1 MKGLMPVSGLPEI
14 FPPSERT
21 LPKMLT
27 RQAKHHGGRR
37 LVTVRGRSLTF
48 AGTEAA
54 AAGYAGT
61 LAAAGVSTGDR
72 VAIMCGNRLELLLT
86 VLGCGWLGAIA
97 VPINTASRGAQLDHI
112 LANCGARLLVVEREL
127 VPVVAR
133 PHHGTIALEAL
144 WFGGEGEEGKGE
156 PHPFSASP
164 FPQPRDGVP
173 PHPVQPSDTF
183 AILYT

>member
-1 MKGLMPVSGLPEI
+1 MPVSGLPEI

-21 LPKMLT
+21 LPKMLA
-27 RQAKHHGGRR
+27 RQAKRHGVRR

-86 VLGCGWLGAIA
+86 VLGGGWLGAVA
-97 VPINTASRGAQLDHI
+97 VPINTASRGAQLEHI
-112 LANCGARLLVVEREL
+112 MANCGARLLVVER
-127 VPVVAR
+127 
-133 PHHGTIALEAL
+133 
-144 WFGGEGEEGKGE
+144 
-156 PHPFSASP
+156 
-164 FPQPRDGVP
+164 
-173 PHPVQPSDTF
+173 
-183 AILYT
+183 